1 MQQLVDRL
9 NETATAYYVY
19 DKPLISDR
27 EWDAL
32 YDQLVRL
39 EKETGIILPDS
50 PTQRVGGDI
59 LPGFTPHRHLNRLWS
74 LDKVQSREEFSTWL
88 HRTKENIQKAGYEQ
102 PCFFGVE
109 YKLDGLSLC
118 LTYQDGILV
127 QAATRGNGEVGEGVL
142 EQAKTIK
149 SIPLSIPY
157 KGRLEVFGEGIMR
170 LSVLEEY
177 NKNAKEKLKNAR
189 NAAAGALRNLDPKV
203 TASRKLSI
211 YLYGINTIDNPPYQD
226 QIGELN
232 FLKENG
238 FPVSPFHKEGLTI
251 EELLA
256 FVQEV
261 EDARPNLDFMLDGA
275 VIKVSDMRFREALG
289 YTDKFPRWAVAYKF
303 EAEETTTTLK
313 RVTWEVGRTGRVTPL
328 AHVEPVDFEGVTVQK
343 ATLNN
348 MEDIQR
354 KGLALGAT
362 VYIRRSNDVIPEITG
377 VVKDGMETK
386 PIKAPDHCPVCG
398 STLDLIGPN
407 LFCPNRFCPKQI
419 EGRLSHFASRNAM
432 DIEAFSEKTAELL
445 IKHFDIKEADELY
458 SLTMEQLLTL
468 PGFKQKRA
476 QNLVTEIE
484 KSKQCSLDA
493 FLFSLGIPGIG
504 RAGARSLASHFGSV
518 DALRKATAEELT
530 QIDDVGPITADAIV
544 GFFADP
550 VTSALVDRLIE
561 VGVKP
566 SWQSEEKAQPF
577 SGLSFVIT
585 GTLPDMGRKE
595 AEAFIQERGGTVS
608 SSVSKKTSY
617 LVLGAEPGS
626 KYQKA
631 KDLGIP
637 ILSQDELLK
646 LGES

>member
-1 MQQLVDRL
+1 MVDRL

-32 YDQLVRL
+32 YDQLVKL
-39 EKETGIILPDS
+39 EKETGIVLPDS

-74 LDKVQSREEFSTWL
+74 MDKAQSREEFASWL
-88 HRTKENIQKAGYEQ
+88 HRTKENIQKAGFDD

-149 SIPLSIPY
+149 TIPLSIPY
-157 KGRLEVFGEGIMR
+157 KGRLEVFGECVMR

-189 NAAAGALRNLDPKV
+189 NAAAGALRNLDPRV

-232 FLKENG
+232 FLKEND
-238 FPVSPFHKEGLTI
+238 FPVSPYHKEGATV
-251 EELLA
+251 EELLS

-261 EDARPNLDFMLDGA
+261 EDARPTLDFMLDGA
-275 VIKVSDMRFREALG
+275 VIKVSDMRFRQALG

-328 AHVEPVDFEGVTVQK
+328 AHVEAVDFEGVTVKK

-348 MEDIQR
+348 VEDIER

-377 VVKDGMETK
+377 VVKDGMA
-386 PIKAPDHCPVCG
+386 IKAIVPPEHCPVCA
-398 STLDLIGPN
+398 SLLDMVGPN
-407 LFCPNRFCPKQI
+407 LFCPNRFCAKQI

-432 DIEAFSEKTAELL
+432 NIETFSDKTAELL
-445 IKHFDIKEADELY
+445 IKRFDLREADELY
-458 SLTMEQLLTL
+458 ALTMEQLLTL
-468 PGFKQKRA
+468 PGFKEKRA
-476 QNLVTEIE
+476 RNLLTEIE
-484 KSKQCSLDA
+484 KSKRCKLDA

-518 DALRKATAEELT
+518 DALRKSTAEELT

-544 GFFADP
+544 GYFTDS
-550 VTSALVDRLIE
+550 VTNSLVDRLLAA
-561 VGVKP
+561 GVNP
-566 SWQSEEKAQPF
+566 SWQSEERAQPF

-585 GTLPDMGRKE
+585 GTLPNMGRKE
-595 AEAFIQERGGTVS
+595 AEAFIQERGGTAS
-608 SSVSKKTSY
+608 SSVSKKTAY

-626 KYQKA
+626 KYQRA
-631 KDLGIP
+631 QALGIP
-637 ILSQDELLK
+637 ILSEEELLK
-646 LGES
+646 LGESNE